1 MATHNLEVIFST
13 TPFDEC
19 YFTLHGLKTKRL
31 NRYPDDTYRRTWEG
45 LNLMDEDGKEYVK
58 FALSAR
64 GVAGDSCSLELKLDG
79 DTKPLN
85 TYHSNYANNGW
96 VTIVDIIKVP

>member
-1 MATHNLEVIFST
+1 MATHTLEVIFNT

-31 NRYPDDTYRRTWEG
+31 NRQPDNTYRRTWKD
-45 LNLMDEDGKEYVK
+45 LNLEDEEGKEYVK

-64 GVAGDSCSLELKLDG
+64 GVAYDGCSLELQLDG
-79 DTKPLN
+79 NKLTTYPNLN
-85 TYHSNYANNGW
+85 FAYNGW
-96 VTIVDIIKVP
+96 VTIVDIVKIP